1 MLRASLLALRKNP
14 RRNRLRFYCMVTAE
28 VSRCLRPER
37 PGAGHGR
44 LTAGEVF
51 FDAIEFQCHVDR
63 ARPRA
68 VPRMNQPKINSQPKV
83 GDHTAALTLGALG
96 VVFGDIGTN
105 PLYALRQCFENLGE
119 KSVSAASVLGILS
132 LIFWSLILVV
142 CVKYLTFILRADH
155 DVEGGT
161 LAMIALIQKQRPPL
175 VTASPGGLVLLV
187 LFGSALL
194 YGDGVITPA
203 ISVLSAVEGIKIAAP
218 GAQGMVVPVS
228 LAILVGLFLLQSRG
242 TGVVGRLFGPVMA
255 VWFLAI
261 AALGVAGMVQ
271 APQILRA
278 FNPLAGLAFMLHH
291 GWLGFAVLGGV
302 VLCFSGAEALFA
314 DLGHFGRL
322 PIRLGWYGLVLPAL
336 VLNFFGQGAR
346 LLLHPS
352 EMENPFYTLVPHTL
366 LYPMVVLAT
375 LATVIASQALISGVF
390 SLTEQAIHMGYFPRL
405 NIVHTSQEQAGQIY
419 IAVVNYLLM
428 AGCILI
434 VLAFRSADRLGAAYG
449 LVVIG
454 TMTITSLTYFVVL
467 RQVWHWPLAGAMALV
482 GLFLVID
489 LTFLAGNISKIV
501 DGAWVPLVLGLFVFA
516 VFWLWSSCRARF
528 HQALETWAMPLAA
541 FIQEIQGW
549 ELRHG
554 GTGVFLTTHPDS
566 VPLVGKNLWLREHA
580 RHEQLLLITIV
591 QERAP
596 YVAAESMVR
605 VAELAPDFLWVTA
618 SFGFMQPPD
627 VMRVLRDLPPEKL
640 NLDWDHLAF
649 YLPEAVIV
657 AEGGWWRQSIQQ
669 IFEFMGRNSLS
680 QAKYFRVPPGEIIHV
695 GVTLEM

>member
-1 MLRASLLALRKNP
+1 
-14 RRNRLRFYCMVTAE
+14 MV
-28 VSRCLRPER
+28 
-37 PGAGHGR
+37 G
-44 LTAGEVF
+44 
-51 FDAIEFQCHVDR
+51 R

-68 VPRMNQPKINSQPKV
+68 VPRMNQPKINSPTKI

-105 PLYALRQCFENLGE
+105 PLYALRQCFENFGE
-119 KSVSAASVLGILS
+119 KSVAAASVLGILS

-155 DVEGGT
+155 DGEGGT
-161 LAMIALIQKQRPPL
+161 LAMLALTQKKRPPL
-175 VTASPGGLVLLV
+175 LSAKPGALVLMV

-203 ISVLSAVEGIKIAAP
+203 ISVLSAVEGIKIATP
-218 GAQGMVVPVS
+218 GTQGMVVPVS

-242 TGVVGRLFGPVMA
+242 TGVVGKLFGPVMA
-255 VWFLAI
+255 IWFLAI
-261 AALGVAGMVQ
+261 AALGVVGIVQ

-278 FNPLAGLAFMLHH
+278 LNPLAGLAFMLHH
-291 GWLGFAVLGGV
+291 GWLGFSVLGGV

-322 PIRLGWYGLVLPAL
+322 PIRLGWYALVLPSL
-336 VLNFFGQGAR
+336 VLNFFGQGAF
-346 LLLHPS
+346 LLRHPT
-352 EMENPFYTLVPHTL
+352 ETENPFYTLVPHAL
-366 LYPMVVLAT
+366 LYPMVALAT
-375 LATVIASQALISGVF
+375 IATVIASQALISGVF

-405 NIVHTSQEQAGQIY
+405 NIVHTSKDREGQIY

-428 AGCILI
+428 AGCIFI
-434 VLAFRSADRLGAAYG
+434 VLAFRSSDRLGAAYG

-454 TMTITSLTYFVVL
+454 TMTITSLTYFVVV
-467 RQVWHWPLAGAMALV
+467 RKVWKWPLAGAVALV
-482 GLFLVID
+482 GLFLLVD

-501 DGAWVPLVLGLFVFA
+501 EGAWVPLVLGLFVFA
-516 VFWLWSSCRARF
+516 VFWIWSACRARF
-528 HQALETWAMPLAA
+528 HLALDAWAMPLEE
-541 FIQEIQGW
+541 FKKEIKEW
-549 ELRHG
+549 RLRQD
-554 GTGVFLTTHPDS
+554 GTGIFLTTHHDS

-591 QERAP
+591 QQRVP
-596 YVAAESMVR
+596 YVAAESLVR
-605 VAELAPDFLWVTA
+605 VEELAPGFLRVTA
-618 SFGFMQPPD
+618 SFGFMQHPD

-649 YLPEAVIV
+649 YLPEAVTV
-657 AEGGWWRQSIQQ
+657 AKGGWWRQRIQQ

-680 QAKYFRVPPGEIIHV
+680 QAKYFRVQPGEIIHV